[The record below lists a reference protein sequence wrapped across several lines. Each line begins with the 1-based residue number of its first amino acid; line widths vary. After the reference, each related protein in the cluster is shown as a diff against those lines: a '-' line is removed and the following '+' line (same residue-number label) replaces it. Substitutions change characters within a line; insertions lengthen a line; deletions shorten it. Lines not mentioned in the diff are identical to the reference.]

1 MTGEGFEPVE
11 WIEGD
16 PSKGLLLICDH
27 ASNALPEIY
36 GSLGLPPEE
45 FSRHIA
51 YDIGARAVTLG
62 LAQVLGV
69 PAVLSTFSRLLIDPN
84 RGEDDPTLVM
94 RLSDGTVIPGNH
106 PIEPSEIDYRIAN
119 FHRPY
124 HEAVDQAIENIF
136 AEGITPAVFSVHSFT
151 GSWRGQPRPWHATL
165 LWDHDPRFTRPLLEE
180 FGRVEGMVFADN
192 EPYDGALRNDTM
204 FRHCSMRGL
213 AHTLIELRQDLVG
226 DEAGVKHWVDLLAPM
241 LRRVNALAEVH
252 EVRHFES
259 RTGPLQHLLRDR

>member
-1 MTGEGFEPVE
+1 MTGNGFDPVE
-11 WIEGD
+11 YVDG
-16 PSKGLLLICDH
+16 SYAKGLLLICDH
-27 ASNALPEIY
+27 AANTLPQAY
-36 GSLGLPPEE
+36 GSLGLPQSE

-62 LAQVLGV
+62 LAEKLGV

-106 PIEPSEIDYRIAN
+106 PITDAEIEHRLAR

-124 HEAVDQAIENIF
+124 HQAIDAAIEKF
-136 AEGITPAVFSVHSFT
+136 LDAGITPAVFSVHSFT
-151 GSWRGQPRPWHATL
+151 GNWRGQPRPWHATL
-165 LWDHDPRFTRPLLEE
+165 LWDYDPRFTKPLLEE
-180 FGRVEGMVFADN
+180 FSRVEGMVFADN

-213 AHTLIELRQDLVG
+213 AHTLIELRQDLIG
-226 DEAGVKHWVDLLAPM
+226 DEAGVKHWVETLAPM
-241 LRRVNALAEVH
+241 LERVNALAEVH

-259 RTGPLQHLLRDR
+259 RTGPLKHLLKD